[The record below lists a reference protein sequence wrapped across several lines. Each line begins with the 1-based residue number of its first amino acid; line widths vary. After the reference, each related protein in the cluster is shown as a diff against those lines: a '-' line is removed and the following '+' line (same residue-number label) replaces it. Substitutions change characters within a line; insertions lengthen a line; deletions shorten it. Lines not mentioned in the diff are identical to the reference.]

1 MRALIDDYPRLPYRA
16 VVPWPMV
23 YDTWMEN
30 TVLVETWLEQS
41 VGPHYVR
48 WVWSM
53 WTLHQSSLCSVSF
66 AREPDT
72 SLFLLRFG

>member
-1 MRALIDDYPRLPYRA
+1 MRALIDDFPRLPYQ
-16 VVPWPMV
+16 VIVPWPSV
-23 YDTWMEN
+23 YDTWLEN
-30 TVLVETWLEQS
+30 TILVETWLEGC

-53 WTLHQSSLCSVSF
+53 WTLHQSDLCSVSF